1 MKLGFYGA
9 AKEVTGSKHMVTLDG
24 GTCFLLDCGMFQ
36 GSGPEMDE
44 WNANFGFNVPSLD
57 FMILS
62 HAHIDHSGLIP
73 KLVKDGFRGKIY
85 CTAATR
91 DLCEV
96 MLEDSARIQEG
107 DIRFINKKRKSHGD
121 PPLQPLYDVE
131 DAKHALTLFHSVDYD
146 KNFSINEQVTVRFTD
161 NGHILGSAAVN
172 LTLQENGNIIRLL
185 FSGDIGRYNNRILKT
200 PEAVEQADYI
210 ITESTYGDREHDADP
225 DLKEK
230 LNEIVKDCCVINR
243 GKLIIPAFSV
253 GRTQEVLSA
262 LNDLQE
268 EGKLPRIRVFVDSPL
283 SEAATE
289 IISAH
294 PECYNERMQAF
305 MKQDPDP
312 FGFKGLTFTQ
322 SKEESQNL
330 NGLNEPCIII
340 SASGMAEAGRVKHH
354 ILHNITNPKNT
365 ILFVGYCSP
374 YSLGGKLINGAK
386 EVRIFGDMFPVK
398 AQVKK
403 LNGFSAHGDYKEM
416 LRFLDVE
423 DKRKVKKVFLV
434 HGDPNVMNKYRIHLT
449 DSGFKEVYIP
459 DYKEEVSN
467 LH

>member
-1 MKLGFYGA
+1 
-9 AKEVTGSKHMVTLDG
+9 
-24 GTCFLLDCGMFQ
+24 
-36 GSGPEMDE
+36 
-44 WNANFGFNVPSLD
+44 
-57 FMILS
+57 
-62 HAHIDHSGLIP
+62 
-73 KLVKDGFRGKIY
+73 
-85 CTAATR
+85 
-91 DLCEV
+91 
-96 MLEDSARIQEG
+96 
-107 DIRFINKKRKSHGD
+107 
-121 PPLQPLYDVE
+121 
-131 DAKHALTLFHSVDYD
+131 
-146 KNFSINEQVTVRFTD
+146 
-161 NGHILGSAAVN
+161 
-172 LTLQENGNIIRLL
+172 
-185 FSGDIGRYNNRILKT
+185 
-200 PEAVEQADYI
+200 
-210 ITESTYGDREHDADP
+210 
-225 DLKEK
+225 
-230 LNEIVKDCCVINR
+230 
-243 GKLIIPAFSV
+243 V

-423 DKRKVKKVFLV
+423 DKSKVKKVFLV
-434 HGDPNVMNKYRIHLT
+434 HGDPDVMNKYRIHLT